1 MDVFEFVDPLRKRK
15 INNNI
20 LDFNKYVYKDKM
32 DVGEEEKEHD
42 EEKTKDDE
50 LIIMKK
56 KKKKKKKKKLRRLL
70 DSSSSDDNNENE
82 EISSKKIKIRK
93 LNSDSEDN
101 KLKNNIYKNINND
114 KKKKEKM
121 IQEKEEDKQ
130 QSNDI
135 EIHDSYDDENQK
147 AEYEYNLNILY
158 QYLYI
163 SIQIKNKII
172 DYFTSEKREKKTE
185 LIKEFVKGSFRVS
198 NFQANY
204 EDFEK
209 YVDTFHKL
217 KCYQKCGV
225 LWLYVLY
232 KQNKNGILADE
243 MGLGKTAQTCVFLD
257 YMYKTGTIK
266 NKTIIVAPTSLLK
279 NWDNEINMWCPYLRN
294 HKIIYYG
301 SQAERRYLAYDI
313 FSTKANKNNKAFPS
327 SYNNNNDDDNV
338 NNNNNNDDNVNNNN
352 DDNVNNNNGDNLNNN
367 NDGHNNIHLIITSI
381 NMLMGKNDVSY
392 FRQIKKYDYLIFDEA
407 HFLKN
412 KNSLIYKKLQK
423 KIVFNNKILLTGSPI
438 QNKTQE
444 LTNLLLF
451 LMPDIFTETNINNAM
466 QAFIA
471 MYEEEVQTRN
481 KKKINDEGT
490 TPKLTTFVEEIMK
503 KHETQN
509 NNSNNNNNNNNMM
522 MMNNYTDTC
531 HKLEDDYNN
540 LNNNCNIYDIK
551 TDQEVTDDNNIKND
565 NEKENNVMVSETNKN
580 IIKNYLMQTIRDDL
594 KQHVE
599 LKNKEIILLQL
610 IIEPYI
616 LRRSKKHV
624 FIDMPKKHSLI
635 IKLPLNNTQLNLYK
649 DEIFSKM
656 QKTFKHLE
664 FLETH
669 SSKKEL
675 QKIYAI
681 LNKKEIKKEKNN
693 NNVEKKES
701 KQNVD
706 KENYQNGHYND
717 NTNNIDDDDVNDVD
731 NVDDD
736 DREMDEETINIEK
749 TEVENKNTNIVIHKR
764 DDDTNNMDEDNI
776 KDDNNDNNDNSN
788 NNNNMCEDSPSKDI
802 TFNKSKKN
810 LENNKN
816 SKEVRGK
823 MINASIFILRRICNH
838 PLLHKYYYTVEDIK
852 NISKYFYY
860 NTDQYVD
867 LDLKTVENEFMKISD
882 FDIHLSIKHLISQG
896 DNKLNKYLITK
907 EHILNSS
914 KINHM
919 LSLIKDIR
927 KKKEKVLIFSQF
939 TTFLDIIEEALL
951 YEFIYDD
958 SDYMD
963 HIQTIKSSQSVNK
976 NDTICKEDN
985 NIDSDIPVKEEQNY
999 RDIYKET
1006 KRDDVNNN
1014 NINDEDEQ
1022 KFCFKENIKKPNDIF
1037 NEDMENSERTKD
1049 TNREY
1054 NKKKKDEDDEEICL
1068 TSSTLSTSSVGTQ
1081 NDTGH
1086 QIYVRLDGST
1096 NTIERQ
1102 KIIKRFSKDENIFVF
1117 LLSTKAGGVGLN
1129 LIAANHVILMDQD
1142 WNPHNDRQAEDRV
1155 HRLGQKNEVFIYR
1168 LCCKNTIEEAILK
1181 CNKAKLHLDQAF
1193 GGNSDLL
1200 QTALIK
1206 DALNAVDI

>member
-32 DVGEEEKEHD
+32 DVAEEEKEHE
-42 EEKTKDDE
+42 EEKKKDDE
-50 LIIMKK
+50 IIILNKK
-56 KKKKKKKKKLRRLL
+56 NKKKKKKKLRRLL

-82 EISSKKIKIRK
+82 DMSSKKIKIRK

-101 KLKNNIYKNINND
+101 KLKNNIPKNINND

-121 IQEKEEDKQ
+121 LQEKEEDEQ
-130 QSNDI
+130 ESNNK
-135 EIHDSYDDENQK
+135 EIVDCYDDENRK
-147 AEYEYNLNILY
+147 KEYEYNLNTLY
-158 QYLYI
+158 QCLYI

-172 DYFTSEKREKKTE
+172 DYFTSEKKEKKTE

-209 YVDTFHKL
+209 YVETFHKL

-301 SQAERRYLAYDI
+301 SQVERRYLAYDI
-313 FSTKANKNNKAFPS
+313 FSSKGSKNNKAFPS
-327 SYNNNNDDDNV
+327 NYNNNNDDDVDVDVDDV
-338 NNNNNNDDNVNNNN
+338 NNNK
-352 DDNVNNNNGDNLNNN
+352 
-367 NDGHNNIHLIITSI
+367 DGPNNIHLIITSI

-451 LMPDIFTETNINNAM
+451 LMPHIFTETNINNAM

-471 MYEEEVQTRN
+471 MYEEELQARN
-481 KKKINDEGT
+481 KKKKNDEGS

-509 NNSNNNNNNNNMM
+509 NTTTTNNNNNNNNI
-522 MMNNYTDTC
+522 NI
-531 HKLEDDYNN
+531 
-540 LNNNCNIYDIK
+540 NNNCNIYDIK
-551 TDQEVTDDNNIKND
+551 CDEEITDGNIKDD
-565 NEKENNVMVSETNKN
+565 NEKENNVIVSDTNKN
-580 IIKNYLMQTIRDDL
+580 IIKNYIMQTIRDDL

-681 LNKKEIKKEKNN
+681 LNKKEIKNDKNN
-693 NNVEKKES
+693 GSVEKKES
-701 KQNVD
+701 QQNVD
-706 KENYQNGHYND
+706 KENYQNGHYNN
-717 NTNNIDDDDVNDVD
+717 NTNNMDAGEGDIGNRDIDDNDIDDREMDDNDID
-731 NVDDD
+731 NRDID

-749 TEVENKNTNIVIHKR
+749 TDVENKNSNIVIHKR
-764 DDDTNNMDEDNI
+764 DDDSKDVDEDNI
-776 KDDNNDNNDNSN
+776 KDDNNSN
-788 NNNNMCEDSPSKDI
+788 NNSNICDDSTSKDV
-802 TFNKSKKN
+802 TLNKSKKN

-852 NISKYFYY
+852 KISKYFYY

-951 YEFIYDD
+951 YEFIYDE

-963 HIQTIKSSQSVNK
+963 HIQTIKSAQSINK
-976 NDTICKEDN
+976 NDTISKEEN
-985 NIDSDIPVKEEQNY
+985 NIDVNMHIKEEQNY
-999 RDIYKET
+999 HDICKET

-1014 NINDEDEQ
+1014 NINDDHEN
-1022 KFCFKENIKKPNDIF
+1022 KFCFKENVKKPNDIF

-1049 TNREY
+1049 TNCEY

-1068 TSSTLSTSSVGTQ
+1068 TSSTLSTSSVSTQ
-1081 NDTGH
+1081 NDAGH

>member
-20 LDFNKYVYKDKM
+20 LDFNKYVYKEKM
-32 DVGEEEKEHD
+32 EVSEEEEKEPE
-42 EEKTKDDE
+42 EEKKKDDE
-50 LIIMKK
+50 ILIMKN

-93 LNSDSEDN
+93 LNSDSDDN
-101 KLKNNIYKNINND
+101 KIKNNIDKNSNNE

-121 IQEKEEDKQ
+121 IQEKEQ
-130 QSNDI
+130 NSDI
-135 EIHDSYDDENQK
+135 EIIDSYDDENQK
-147 AEYEYNLNILY
+147 AEYEYNLNTLY
-158 QYLYI
+158 QCLYI

-172 DYFTSEKREKKTE
+172 DYFTSDKKEKKTE

-204 EDFEK
+204 ENFEK
-209 YVDTFHKL
+209 HVDTFHKL

-279 NWDNEINMWCPYLRN
+279 NWDNEINMWCPYLKN

-301 SQAERRYLAYDI
+301 SQSERRYLAYDI
-313 FSTKANKNNKAFPS
+313 FSNKSNKNNKNFPS
-327 SYNNNNDDDNV
+327 SYNNNNDDDGDHH
-338 NNNNNNDDNVNNNN
+338 NNDS
-352 DDNVNNNNGDNLNNN
+352 
-367 NDGHNNIHLIITSI
+367 HNNIHLIITSI

-451 LMPDIFTETNINNAM
+451 LMPHIFTETNINNAM
-466 QAFIA
+466 QAFIN

-481 KKKINDEGT
+481 KKKKTDEGT

-503 KHETQN
+503 KNDNQN
-509 NNSNNNNNNNNMM
+509 NHNNNIMM
-522 MMNNYTDTC
+522 MMNKYTDAC
-531 HKLEDDYNN
+531 HNISDHNN
-540 LNNNCNIYDIK
+540 NISSNCNIYDIK
-551 TDQEVTDDNNIKND
+551 CDEDLTDDNIKD
-565 NEKENNVMVSETNKN
+565 HSERESNVIVSDTNKN
-580 IIKNYLMQTIRDDL
+580 IIKNYLIQTIRDDL

-599 LKNKEIILLQL
+599 IKNKEIILLQL

-681 LNKKEIKKEKNN
+681 LNKKEIKNGIKDNTD
-693 NNVEKKES
+693 EKKES
-701 KQNVD
+701 QSNVD
-706 KENYQNGHYND
+706 QENYQNSHYND
-717 NTNNIDDDDVNDVD
+717 NTNNIDNLEDNVEDDIDCDDDK
-731 NVDDD
+731 
-736 DREMDEETINIEK
+736 EMDEETINIEK
-749 TEVENKNTNIVIHKR
+749 TDVENKNSNIVIHKR
-764 DDDTNNMDEDNI
+764 DDDSNDIDEDNI
-776 KDDNNDNNDNSN
+776 KDDYNSN
-788 NNNNMCEDSPSKDI
+788 NNSNMFEDSSSKDI
-802 TFNKSKKN
+802 THNNMKSKKN

-838 PLLHKYYYTVEDIK
+838 PLLHKYYYTIEDIK
-852 NISKYFYY
+852 KISKYFYY

-914 KINHM
+914 KISHM

-927 KKKEKVLIFSQF
+927 KKKQKVLIFSQF

-963 HIQTIKSSQSVNK
+963 HIQTIKNSQSINK
-976 NDTICKEDN
+976 NDTICKEEN
-985 NIDSDIPVKEEQNY
+985 NIDDDMPIKHEQN
-999 RDIYKET
+999 DHQLCKET
-1006 KRDDVNNN
+1006 KRHDDNNN
-1014 NINDEDEQ
+1014 NINEEEDEQ
-1022 KFCFKENIKKPNDIF
+1022 KFSFKENIKKPNDIY

-1049 TNREY
+1049 TNHDY
-1054 NKKKKDEDDEEICL
+1054 NKKKKDEDDEDVCL

-1155 HRLGQKNEVFIYR
+1155 HRLGQKNEVYIYR

-1206 DALNAVDI
+1206 DALNAVEI